1 MEDRDLKMWSYRIV
15 HDKQFAPNPFK
26 GVLTL
31 ATCKPLIRRSKESES
46 GVWLAGFAA
55 YSVKDGLRPKKG
67 RELLIYL
74 AKISEVMTMQDYWKE
89 YPQKRAQKCGEE
101 FEEHYGDN
109 IYDENLRLVNDNNH
123 GEWDFKRDISGK
135 NVLIC
140 KEFYYFAPDSRLVVP
155 NEFEELVYKR
165 RGQTLVQN
173 NDLIQKFI
181 DYVRSCAKDDFGKQQ
196 GILGNIKRIEYST
209 GGNCSSSGTPTLSSG
224 CGVSSQQLPKNHKNS
239 CG

>member
-31 ATCKPLIRRSKESES
+31 ATCNPLIRRSKESES

-74 AKISEVMTMQDYWKE
+74 AKISEVMTMQDYWTK

-101 FEEHYGDN
+101 FEEYYGDN
-109 IYDENLRLVNDNNH
+109 IYDENLHLVNDNH
-123 GEWDFKRDISGK
+123 HKDWDFKRDISGK

-155 NEFEELVYKR
+155 NEFDELVYKR

-173 NDLIQKFI
+173 KDLIQKFI

-196 GILGNIKRIEYST
+196 GILGDIKRVEYST

-224 CGVSSQQLPKNHKNS
+224 CGVSSQNYKNS

>member
-74 AKISEVMTMQDYWKE
+74 AKISCT
-89 YPQKRAQKCGEE
+89 
-101 FEEHYGDN
+101 
-109 IYDENLRLVNDNNH
+109 NH
-123 GEWDFKRDISGK
+123 
-135 NVLIC
+135 
-140 KEFYYFAPDSRLVVP
+140 
-155 NEFEELVYKR
+155 
-165 RGQTLVQN
+165 
-173 NDLIQKFI
+173 
-181 DYVRSCAKDDFGKQQ
+181 
-196 GILGNIKRIEYST
+196 
-209 GGNCSSSGTPTLSSG
+209 
-224 CGVSSQQLPKNHKNS
+224 
-239 CG
+239 

>member
-74 AKISEVMTMQDYWKE
+74 AKISEVMTMQEYWRN

-101 FEEHYGDN
+101 FEEYYGDN
-109 IYDENLRLVNDNNH
+109 IYDENLHLVNDNH
-123 GEWDFKRDISGK
+123 HKDWDFKRDISGK
-135 NVLIC
+135 IVLIC

-155 NEFEELVYKR
+155 NEFDELVYKR

-173 NDLIQKFI
+173 KDLIQKFI

-196 GILGNIKRIEYST
+196 GILGDIKRIEYST

-224 CGVSSQQLPKNHKNS
+224 CGVSSQNQKNS

>member
-196 GILGNIKRIEYST
+196 GILGDIKRIEYST

-224 CGVSSQQLPKNHKNS
+224 CGVSSQNHKNS

>member
-196 GILGNIKRIEYST
+196 GILGDI
-209 GGNCSSSGTPTLSSG
+209 
-224 CGVSSQQLPKNHKNS
+224 
-239 CG
+239 

>member
-155 NEFEELVYKR
+155 NEFDELVYKR

-173 NDLIQKFI
+173 KDLIQKFI

-196 GILGNIKRIEYST
+196 GILGDIKRVEYST

-224 CGVSSQQLPKNHKNS
+224 CGVSSQNHKNS

>member
-101 FEEHYGDN
+101 FEEYYGDN
-109 IYDENLRLVNDNNH
+109 IYDENLHLANDNH
-123 GEWDFKRDISGK
+123 HKDWDFKRDISGK

-155 NEFEELVYKR
+155 NEFDELVYKR

-196 GILGNIKRIEYST
+196 GILGDIKRIEYST

-224 CGVSSQQLPKNHKNS
+224 CGVSSQNHKNS

>member
-74 AKISEVMTMQDYWKE
+74 AKISEVMTMQDYWTK

-101 FEEHYGDN
+101 FEEYYGDN
-109 IYDENLRLVNDNNH
+109 IYDENLHLVNDNH
-123 GEWDFKRDISGK
+123 HKDWDFKRDISGK

-155 NEFEELVYKR
+155 NEFDELVYKR

-173 NDLIQKFI
+173 KDLIQKFI

-196 GILGNIKRIEYST
+196 GILGDIKRIEYSA
-209 GGNCSSSGTPTLSSG
+209 GGNCSSSGAPTLSSG
-224 CGVSSQQLPKNHKNS
+224 CGVSSQSHKNS

>member
-74 AKISEVMTMQDYWKE
+74 AKISEVMTMQDYWTK

-101 FEEHYGDN
+101 FEEYYGDN
-109 IYDENLRLVNDNNH
+109 IYDENLHLVNDNH
-123 GEWDFKRDISGK
+123 HKDWDFKRDISGK

-155 NEFEELVYKR
+155 NEFDELVYKR

-173 NDLIQKFI
+173 KDLIQKFI

-196 GILGNIKRIEYST
+196 GILGDIKRIEYSA

-224 CGVSSQQLPKNHKNS
+224 CGVSSQNHKNS

>member
-196 GILGNIKRIEYST
+196 GILGDIKRIEYST

>member
-74 AKISEVMTMQDYWKE
+74 AKISEVMTMQDYWTE

-101 FEEHYGDN
+101 FEEYYGDN
-109 IYDENLRLVNDNNH
+109 IYDENLHLVNDNH
-123 GEWDFKRDISGK
+123 HKDWDFKRDISGK

-155 NEFEELVYKR
+155 NEFDELVYKR

-173 NDLIQKFI
+173 KDLIQKFI

-196 GILGNIKRIEYST
+196 GILGDIKRIEYST

-224 CGVSSQQLPKNHKNS
+224 CGVSSQNHKNS

>member
-74 AKISEVMTMQDYWKE
+74 AKISEVMTMQDYWTK

-101 FEEHYGDN
+101 FEEYYGDN
-109 IYDENLRLVNDNNH
+109 IYDENLHLVNDNH
-123 GEWDFKRDISGK
+123 HKDWDFKRDISGK

-155 NEFEELVYKR
+155 NEFDELVYKR

-173 NDLIQKFI
+173 KDLIQKFI

-196 GILGNIKRIEYST
+196 GILGDIKRIEYST
-209 GGNCSSSGTPTLSSG
+209 GGNCSSSDTPTLSSG
-224 CGVSSQQLPKNHKNS
+224 CGVSTQNHKNS

>member
-196 GILGNIKRIEYST
+196 GILGDIKRIEYSK

>member
-181 DYVRSCAKDDFGKQQ
+181 DYVTARHFRG
-196 GILGNIKRIEYST
+196 Y
-209 GGNCSSSGTPTLSSG
+209 
-224 CGVSSQQLPKNHKNS
+224 
-239 CG
+239 

>member
-74 AKISEVMTMQDYWKE
+74 AKISEVMTMQDYWTK

-101 FEEHYGDN
+101 FEEYYGDN
-109 IYDENLRLVNDNNH
+109 IYDENLHLVNDNH
-123 GEWDFKRDISGK
+123 HKDWDFKRDISGK

-155 NEFEELVYKR
+155 NEFDELVYKR

-173 NDLIQKFI
+173 KDLIQKFI
-181 DYVRSCAKDDFGKQQ
+181 DYVRSCAKDDFGKPQ
-196 GILGNIKRIEYST
+196 GILGDIKRIEYST

-224 CGVSSQQLPKNHKNS
+224 CGVSSQNHKNS

>member
-74 AKISEVMTMQDYWKE
+74 AKISEVMTMQDYWTK

-140 KEFYYFAPDSRLVVP
+140 KEFYYFTPDSRLVVP
-155 NEFEELVYKR
+155 NEFDELVYKR

-173 NDLIQKFI
+173 KDLIQKFI

-196 GILGNIKRIEYST
+196 GILGDIKRIEYST

-224 CGVSSQQLPKNHKNS
+224 CGVSSQNHKNS

>member
-74 AKISEVMTMQDYWKE
+74 AKISEVMTMQDYWTK

-101 FEEHYGDN
+101 FEEYYGDN
-109 IYDENLRLVNDNNH
+109 IYDENLHLVNDNH
-123 GEWDFKRDISGK
+123 HKDWDFKRDISGK

-155 NEFEELVYKR
+155 NEFDELVYKR

-173 NDLIQKFI
+173 KDLIQKFI

-196 GILGNIKRIEYST
+196 GILGDIKRIEYSA
-209 GGNCSSSGTPTLSSG
+209 GGHCSSSGTPILSSG
-224 CGVSSQQLPKNHKNS
+224 CGVSSQNHKNS